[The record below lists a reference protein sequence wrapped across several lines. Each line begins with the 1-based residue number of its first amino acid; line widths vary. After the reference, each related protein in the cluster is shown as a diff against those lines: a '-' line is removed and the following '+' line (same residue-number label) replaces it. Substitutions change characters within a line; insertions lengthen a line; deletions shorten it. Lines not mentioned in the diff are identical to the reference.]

1 MERVSG
7 RENAHW
13 GHLTAVAYRSRC
25 RFEPSG
31 VTVLANGTRHR
42 ANLRETDAEEPRGYQ
57 DARYGD
63 SDRESELLPL
73 LARAELQA
81 LLGECLAPRPLP
93 SEASSSW
100 RCAT

>member
-57 DARYGD
+57 DAPVGSKPQGSR
-63 SDRESELLPL
+63 
-73 LARAELQA
+73 Q
-81 LLGECLAPRPLP
+81 
-93 SEASSSW
+93 
-100 RCAT
+100 